1 MNQAL
6 PTVLENILEHKA
18 DEVAHRGRR
27 QSLPGL
33 KSMVADQPDCRGFYR
48 QLTSV
53 AASRPAVIAEV
64 KKASPSK
71 GLIREDFDPP
81 AIARSYEAGGA
92 ACLSVLTD
100 EKFFQGH
107 DDYLRAARAV
117 VTLPVLRKDFTIDRY
132 QLYEARAMGADAVL
146 LIVAAL
152 DKNHLLDLT
161 AEAIEIGLDVLVEVH
176 NEEEMAVALASGSA
190 LIGVNNR
197 NLHTFETDLENSIRL
212 ASLLD
217 AEQLLV
223 AESGIHTI
231 ADVELL
237 RNAGIQAFLVGEAF
251 MRADDPG
258 RALALMFAGEA

>member
-1 MNQAL
+1 MSKPL
-6 PTVLENILEHKA
+6 PTVLEKILKHKA
-18 DEVAHRGRR
+18 KEVAHRIRR
-27 QSLPGL
+27 QALVEV
-33 KSMVADQPDCRGFYR
+33 KSMAADQPGCRGFYR
-48 QLTSV
+48 RLTSV

-117 VTLPVLRKDFTIDRY
+117 VSLPVLRKDFTIDRY

-161 AEAIEIGLDVLVEVH
+161 SEAIEIGLDVLVEVH
-176 NEEEMAVALASGSA
+176 NTEEMVVALASGSP

-212 ASLLD
+212 SSLLGED
-217 AEQLLV
+217 QLLV
-223 AESGIHTI
+223 AESGIHTN

-258 RALALMFAGEA
+258 RALALMFAGVA